1 MALPGDEGGPPGALK
16 LKAFTAV
23 ATAALALGLLLVEW
37 EPVTG
42 GQPNVFSGVRP
53 AVKSALN
60 RFYGREGAAASPP
73 PPPPPA
79 QAERGGS

>member
-1 MALPGDEGGPPGALK
+1 MPGDEGGPPGALK

-23 ATAALALGLLLVEW
+23 ATAALALGLILVDW
-37 EPVTG
+37 EPATG

-60 RFYGREGAAASPP
+60 RFYGRGEGAAAASPP
-73 PPPPPA
+73 P
-79 QAERGGS
+79 ERGGSHLDS